1 MADHRRDNLILDT
14 AQIKKVAAETGCS
27 IEQVDAIYRSIFKVI
42 GDYVMKGKT
51 VQVKDFGTFRL
62 KHLGRRAMAVQDIV
76 TWEKVS
82 PEHFKVTFMSCA
94 DLRRRAD
101 RKLLRQQKKA
111 VLAQKEAL
119 LNEI

>member
-1 MADHRRDNLILDT
+1 MDHRRDNLILDKD
-14 AQIKKVAAETGCS
+14 QIKKVAAATGCTK
-27 IEQVDAIYRSIFKVI
+27 EQVDEIYRAIFKVI

-62 KHLGRRAMAVQDIV
+62 KHLHRRAMEVQDIV
-76 TWEKVS
+76 NWEKVS
-82 PEHFKVTFMSCA
+82 PEHFKITFMANA

-101 RKLLRQQKKA
+101 RKLLRQKKKEA
-111 VLAQKEAL
+111 LAEKEAL